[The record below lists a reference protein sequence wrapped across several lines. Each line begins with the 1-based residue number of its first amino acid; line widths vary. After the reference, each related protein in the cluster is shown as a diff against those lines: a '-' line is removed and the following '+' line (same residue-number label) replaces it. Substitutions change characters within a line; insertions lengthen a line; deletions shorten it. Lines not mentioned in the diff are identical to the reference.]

1 MFRPMAHHP
10 HDMAHGLA
18 SLGRGGDSTLVHM
31 SPAEVGGL
39 QKLAMA
45 HGGSLTRNP
54 HTGLPEAGFL
64 SSILPM
70 IGGALTAVFAPELL
84 PEEAAATGLI
94 AKASGETWK
103 QSIMAGLSAYGAG
116 SAASSIGNFATA
128 AVPTQITSE
137 VPTLA
142 GDLATD
148 TGGAF
153 NLPAGFDA
161 AGNSIGSVSPMELGS
176 SASGI
181 PGVTEGIGAAGMPP
195 PVESGVL
202 ANPLA
207 NAPMTQ
213 TLSQE
218 GATIPGQSGLA
229 GFGKQM
235 MQHPLDTTK
244 QFYQGLGAH
253 PMMATAGLAGG
264 IGNTLQSLQNTGN
277 IPGVTNQN
285 EYYVQAPGGKP
296 LYTPGTVNPNIA
308 KLGYLPAGQEAMIGQ
323 GFNPGVWTTT
333 SPIQAQTA
341 TAGSPVMTGT
351 GVAGAKEGGL
361 MSLKKRHFD
370 AGGPTVSSTT
380 GNQMLAAAQAN
391 YPGPAAVAPSAQSEA
406 LSNMNNYFANQLQ
419 NPSSMLPPTP
429 SPDAMN
435 SYLANINQMVT
446 PPTVTGGAATPEP
459 STSPVNATPADYAP
473 NTPSISTLW
482 QPPNMGYGRF
492 GNGGGYGMYN
502 AGVDY
507 TPSSLIDAA
516 ANANNPTYAPV
527 GGYGSFGDGSDFGA
541 GGKAH
546 GGVINRMAHGGLADL
561 TPTYAAG
568 GKLLRGDGDG
578 MSDSIPAVIHGSKP
592 QRAALADGEFV
603 IPADVVSHL
612 GNGSTEAGSRKLYA
626 MMDKVRYARTGNK
639 KQGKQINPDKFM
651 P

>member
-1 MFRPMAHHP
+1 MAHHP
-10 HDMAHGLA
+10 HNMAQGLA

-31 SPAEVGGL
+31 SPAEVQGL
-39 QKLAMA
+39 QNLALR

-70 IGGALTAVFAPELL
+70 IGGALTAVFAPEFL

-128 AVPTQITSE
+128 ETPIQITAETPSITSDFAANASNAYN
-137 VPTLA
+137 VPVM
-142 GDLATD
+142 DS
-148 TGGAF
+148 TG
-153 NLPAGFDA
+153 
-161 AGNSIGSVSPMELGS
+161 SWGSVSPMELGNP
-176 SASGI
+176 ATSGI
-181 PGVTEGIGAAGMPP
+181 PGVTEDLSAAGAAPP
-195 PVESGVL
+195 APPIGSGVL
-202 ANPLA
+202 ADTNPLA
-207 NAPMTQ
+207 NMPTTQ
-213 TLSQE
+213 TVLDQP
-218 GATIPGQSGLA
+218 GATIPGQSGISN
-229 GFGKQM
+229 FGKQL

-244 QFYQGLGAH
+244 QFYQGLGPH
-253 PMMATAGLAGG
+253 PMMAAAGLAGG

-296 LYTPGTVNPNIA
+296 LYTPGTINPNIA
-308 KLGYLPAGQEAMIGQ
+308 KLGYLPAGQEAFIGQ

-333 SPIQAQTA
+333 SPVQAQTA
-341 TAGSPVMTGT
+341 TAGTPLMTGT

-361 MSLKKRHFD
+361 MGLKKRHFD
-370 AGGPTVSSTT
+370 AGGSTVSPAT

-391 YPGPAAVAPSAQSEA
+391 YPGPAAAQVTPQSQILSGMNGLYAGQLAQSA
-406 LSNMNNYFANQLQ
+406 LQQSPNMLAPP
-419 NPSSMLPPTP
+419 PSS
-429 SPDAMN
+429 DAMN
-435 SYLANINQMVT
+435 QYLSGINQMIT
-446 PPTVTGGAATPEP
+446 PSTITGGAITPEP
-459 STSPVNATPADYAP
+459 STSPVNALPTGDTP
-473 NTPSISTLW
+473 NTPSLSTLW
-482 QPPNMGYGRF
+482 QNPYSGR
-492 GNGGGYGMYN
+492 GRLGDGGGYGMYN
-502 AGVDY
+502 MGMDY
-507 TPSSLIDAA
+507 SPSALI
-516 ANANNPTYAPV
+516 
-527 GGYGSFGDGSDFGA
+527 GDGSDFGA

-546 GGVINRMAHGGLADL
+546 GGVIDHMAHGGLADL
-561 TPTYAAG
+561 QPTYAAG

-578 MSDSIPAVIHGSKP
+578 MSDSIPAVIHGPKP

-626 MMDKVRYARTGNK
+626 MMDKIRYARTGNK

-651 P
+651 PT